1 MIDPL
6 TALSIASTA
15 VGQMRQLLNAGRDT
29 SQALSKFAGAWSDIS
44 YAENKAK
51 NPPWYKSFSGSAEKE
66 ALEIFTAKKKMM
78 EMKKEVE
85 TMISFVHGPSGLEE
99 YKDTIRRVREQRRK
113 HQYKKA
119 EIKQSIIDFILI
131 AVMLLAIAAIL
142 GGGAYFYGVYK
153 GTW

>member
-15 VGQMRQLLNAGRDT
+15 VSQMRQLLNAGRDT

-44 YAENKAK
+44 YAESKAK

-99 YKDTIRRVREQRRK
+99 YKDTIRKVREQRRK

-119 EIKQSIIDFILI
+119 EIKQNIIDFMLI
-131 AVMLLAIAAIL
+131 SVMLLGIVAIL
-142 GGGAYFYGVYK
+142 GGGIYFYGVYK

>member
-99 YKDTIRRVREQRRK
+99 YKNTIRQVRDQRRK

-119 EIKQSIIDFILI
+119 EIKQNIIDFILI

>member
-99 YKDTIRRVREQRRK
+99 YKNTIRQVRDQRRK

-119 EIKQSIIDFILI
+119 EIKQNIIDSVVIT
-131 AVMLLAIAAIL
+131 VMLLGIVAIL
-142 GGGAYFYGVYK
+142 GGAVYFYGVYK

>member
-1 MIDPL
+1 MLVETQVKPYPN
-6 TALSIASTA
+6 
-15 VGQMRQLLNAGRDT
+15 LLELGVILVM
-29 SQALSKFAGAWSDIS
+29 Q
-44 YAENKAK
+44 KAK
-51 NPPWYKSFSGSAEKE
+51 LRIPPWYKSFSGSAEKE

-99 YKDTIRRVREQRRK
+99 YKNTIRQVREQRRK

>member
-44 YAENKAK
+44 YAESKAK

-99 YKDTIRRVREQRRK
+99 YKNTIRQVREQRRK

>member
-44 YAENKAK
+44 YAESKAK

-99 YKDTIRRVREQRRK
+99 YKDTIRKVREQRRK

-131 AVMLLAIAAIL
+131 SVMLLGIIAIL
-142 GGGAYFYGVYK
+142 GGGIYFYGVYK

>member
-44 YAENKAK
+44 YAESKAK

-99 YKDTIRRVREQRRK
+99 YKDTIRKVREQRRK

-119 EIKQSIIDFILI
+119 EIKQNIIDFMLI
-131 AVMLLAIAAIL
+131 SVMLLGIVAIL
-142 GGGAYFYGVYK
+142 GGGIYFYGVYK

>member
-15 VGQMRQLLNAGRDT
+15 VSQMRQLLNAGRDT

-44 YAENKAK
+44 YAESKAK

-99 YKDTIRRVREQRRK
+99 YKDTIRKVREQRRK

-131 AVMLLAIAAIL
+131 SVMLLGIVAIL
-142 GGGAYFYGVYK
+142 GGGIYFYGVYK

>member
-44 YAENKAK
+44 YAESKAK

-99 YKDTIRRVREQRRK
+99 YKNTIRQVREQRRK

-119 EIKQSIIDFILI
+119 EIKQNIIDFVLI
-131 AVMLLAIAAIL
+131 AVMLLAIVAIL

>member
-15 VGQMRQLLNAGRDT
+15 VSQMRQLLNAGRDT

-44 YAENKAK
+44 YAESKAK
-51 NPPWYKSFSGSAEKE
+51 SPPWYKSFSGSAEKE

-99 YKDTIRRVREQRRK
+99 YKDTIRKVREQRRK

-119 EIKQSIIDFILI
+119 EIKQNIIDFMLI
-131 AVMLLAIAAIL
+131 SVMLLGIVAIL
-142 GGGAYFYGVYK
+142 GGGIYFYGVYE